1 MEIMSVLRCFATR
14 FNYLVICFVVLDTPH
29 SLFILVVSSKVD
41 LMTLQGIHV
50 CLSVCLS
57 VSVYLF
63 VFISLSHKLKPLVV
77 MTVLW

>member
-1 MEIMSVLRCFATR
+1 MSVLHCFATR

-57 VSVYLF
+57 LSISLSLSL
-63 VFISLSHKLKPLVV
+63 SLSHKLKPLV